1 MIGPELKA
9 ITESVKKLALHL
21 ISGKNRGAMETNNIL
36 DQLTFSKNSP
46 VKTMLRQQERFGLVR
61 IALGKGV
68 VIPPHQGGHAIFFL
82 VLQGK
87 GIFTCGEENV
97 ELAKNQ
103 YIYIKADDTRG
114 IQALEDLVVFAV
126 KE

>member
-1 MIGPELKA
+1 MINK
-9 ITESVKKLALHL
+9 T
-21 ISGKNRGAMETNNIL
+21 METNNIL

-46 VKTMLRQQERFGLVR
+46 VKTMLRQQEHFGLVR

-68 VIPPHQGGHAIFFL
+68 IIPPHQGGHAVFFL

-87 GIFTCGEENV
+87 GIFTCGEEDV
-97 ELAKNQ
+97 ELHKNQ

-114 IQALEDLVVFAV
+114 IRALEDLVVFAV